1 MSTLCIQLQTLL
13 LESYRVFQR
22 IKPNLGN
29 RNKIDNVWVISEHTV
44 SRTFEAAEAVAK
56 IRLEP
61 NTKLFF
67 KSKPLMLIVE
77 AEDNIA
83 FTFSR
88 LTTAGLTYCYCKEKT
103 FF

>member
-1 MSTLCIQLQTLL
+1 
-13 LESYRVFQR
+13 VFQR

-77 AEDNIA
+77 EEAEEAEDNVA

-88 LTTAGLTYCYCKEKT
+88 LTTAGLTY
-103 FF
+103 